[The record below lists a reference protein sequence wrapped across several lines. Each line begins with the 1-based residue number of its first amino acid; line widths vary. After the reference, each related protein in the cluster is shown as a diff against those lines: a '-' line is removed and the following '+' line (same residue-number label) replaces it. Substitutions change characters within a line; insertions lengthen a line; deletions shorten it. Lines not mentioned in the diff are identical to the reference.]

1 MIRSAYNKIAIGGED
16 FCLYCLTLTFAVIF
30 IALLWNVDI

>member
-1 MIRSAYNKIAIGGED
+1 MIRSAYNKIAIRADD
-16 FCLYCLTLTFAVIF
+16 FYLCCVTLTFAVIF